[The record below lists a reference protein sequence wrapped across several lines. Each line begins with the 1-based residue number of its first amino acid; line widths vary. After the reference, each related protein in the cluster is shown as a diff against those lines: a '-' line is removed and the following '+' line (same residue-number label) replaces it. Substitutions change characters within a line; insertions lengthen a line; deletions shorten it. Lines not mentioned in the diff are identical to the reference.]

1 MTTNGA
7 PEAAE
12 IALAMS
18 ECMNLLF
25 LFAAPRVLASVRGSG
40 MGGLDSAASLASLR
54 RFLRHASGIRARAEA
69 ASKVGGSAGVGGDV
83 ERLVQAAMIVEE
95 IAGALGTL
103 RFEDPLPAPVVDRAR
118 RALSILGVSEPSGGW
133 DPFEGF
139 TIPYPL
145 PSPQR

>member
-1 MTTNGA
+1 MTTKEA
-7 PEAAE
+7 PEAAA

-40 MGGLDSAASLASLR
+40 MGGLDSVAALASLR
-54 RFLRHASGIRARAEA
+54 RFLRQASGIRARA
-69 ASKVGGSAGVGGDV
+69 ASSTGVTGDV
-83 ERLVQAAMIVEE
+83 ERLVEAAMIVEE
-95 IAGALGTL
+95 IAGALGTT

-118 RALSILGVSEPSGGW
+118 RALSILGMSEPKGGW

-139 TIPYPL
+139 TVPYPP
-145 PSPQR
+145 PSPRS

>member
-1 MTTNGA
+1 MTTKGA

-40 MGGLDSAASLASLR
+40 MDGLDSKAALASLR
-54 RFLRHASGIRARAEA
+54 HFLRQASGIRARAA
-69 ASKVGGSAGVGGDV
+69 AATGVTGDV

-95 IAGALGTL
+95 ITGTLGTIP
-103 RFEDPLPAPVVDRAR
+103 FEEPLPAAVVDRAR
-118 RALSILGVSEPSGGW
+118 RALSILGASEPRGGW
-133 DPFEGF
+133 DAFEGF
-139 TIPYPL
+139 TIPYPP
-145 PSPQR
+145 PSPRS